1 MIAFF
6 WFSLRKLIWSS
17 TLFFSGKRR
26 SLLHP
31 NTAQGPFFPL
41 QSYSKK
47 TLRKNVPKSARKYKQ
62 NVLMPPG
69 HPIILFKCGRRTGK
83 KVYSMDRGR
92 FPRLLT
98 VPYFS
103 GISSRS
109 SAYRYGH
116 PCRIQISEG
125 TVVGVCNG
133 GGREASSQTFPAPK
147 KTKSFNNN
155 DRDQVL

>member
-1 MIAFF
+1 MVFHFIF
-6 WFSLRKLIWSS
+6 L
-17 TLFFSGKRR
+17 GKKAIIITSKHGTRI
-26 SLLHP
+26 
-31 NTAQGPFFPL
+31 FFPL
-41 QSYSKK
+41 QSYPKK

-92 FPRLLT
+92 FPRLFT

-125 TVVGVCNG
+125 TVVGVGNG
-133 GGREASSQTFPAPK
+133 GGREVSSQTSPAPK
-147 KTKSFNNN
+147 WTKSFNNN

>member
-1 MIAFF
+1 MGKKILVPCLDVKMIAFF
-6 WFSLRKLIWSS
+6 PKNIQWKIIFLI
-17 TLFFSGKRR
+17 L
-26 SLLHP
+26 
-31 NTAQGPFFPL
+31 NTAQGSFYPL

-47 TLRKNVPKSARKYKQ
+47 TLRKNVLKSARKYTR

-98 VPYFS
+98 VPYFF

-133 GGREASSQTFPAPK
+133 GGREAFSQTIPAPK
-147 KTKSFNNN
+147 
-155 DRDQVL
+155 